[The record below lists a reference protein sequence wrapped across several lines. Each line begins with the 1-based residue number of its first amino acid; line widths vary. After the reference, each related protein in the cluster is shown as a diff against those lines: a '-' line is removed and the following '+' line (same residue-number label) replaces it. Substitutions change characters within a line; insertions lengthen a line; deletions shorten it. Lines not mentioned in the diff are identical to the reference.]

1 MACQHECITQYSCVP
16 PDEPLDGAV
25 FAPFVELRI
34 NGGLITVGNDSLPD
48 DPNKAVIKSFQ
59 YGFGVAGAGVGAD
72 FEIVSEGQQAI
83 IAIIR
88 ALNKTFSMAPD
99 DAAATTIEFG
109 WIIKKC
115 NGETRKLSS
124 MDTGPIHLMPKTMQ
138 TSYDNGTV
146 KVKLQCIDLIARTQE
161 TRVEGNPGADDNK
174 VPLKEAIDI
183 IFERNS
189 PTISIIWDGLGKT
202 WFFEIGG
209 EKGPKAKWPTD
220 QQNALAASRK
230 WLATQKTN
238 NKKGILM
245 AYDPLQSKLV
255 ISEGKNTSCDDAPDC
270 CANHKGTYVVNGGNC
285 SDVLGFSPTV
295 DWTLIQHSSGGTTGS
310 AESAA
315 NDEKA
320 NPPCPGK
327 EDGGPATMGTVPAN
341 FRDGIALGQ
350 TALRL
355 AESAAAA
362 EEESNKPYV
371 IKAPIE
377 AELVILG
384 NPEFVNPIEF
394 QGSTLSIVMLN
405 PMYLEG
411 CTWIAN
417 PRCNHVLS
425 NKNWLIKGVAHQI
438 DAGKFTTTFKVLL
451 AVPNSDLVQGDP
463 LGGAGC
469 GTETFDNDAGNF
481 QRYTG

>member
-1 MACQHECITQYSCVP
+1 MACQHECITQYSCQP

-25 FAPFVELRI
+25 FAPFVELSI
-34 NGGLITVGNDSLPD
+34 KTGMITVGNDSLPD

-59 YGFGVAGAGVGAD
+59 YGFGIAGAGVGAE

-83 IAIIR
+83 IAIVR
-88 ALNKTFSMAPD
+88 ALNKTFSEAPQ
-99 DAAATTIEFG
+99 DAEATTVEFG

-115 NGETRKLSS
+115 SGEINKMKSET
-124 MDTGPIHLMPKTMQ
+124 IHLLPKTMQ

-146 KVKLQCIDLIARTQE
+146 KVKLQCQDIIGARTQE
-161 TRVEGNPGADDNK
+161 TRVEGNPGSDDNK
-174 VPLKEAIDI
+174 IPLKEAIDI

-189 PTISIIWDGLGKT
+189 PTISVNWEGLGSE
-202 WFFEIGG
+202 WVFEIGG
-209 EKGPKAKWPTD
+209 AEGPKAKWPTD
-220 QQNALAASRK
+220 QQNALSAARK

-238 NKKGILM
+238 NKKGLLM
-245 AYDPLQSKLV
+245 AYDPLNSQLV
-255 ISEGKNTSCDDAPDC
+255 ISEGKNSTCDENPDC
-270 CANHKGTYVVNGGNC
+270 CTRSIGTYVVNGGNC

-310 AESAA
+310 DNSAA

-320 NPPCPGK
+320 NPDCPGK
-327 EDGGPATMGTVPAN
+327 EDGGPATMGTVPSN
-341 FRDGIALGQ
+341 FRDFTVGRS
-350 TALRL
+350 ALRL
-355 AESAAAA
+355 AESSAAA

-371 IKAPIE
+371 IKGAIE

-384 NPEFVNPIEF
+384 NPEFVNPIEY
-394 QGSTLSIVMLN
+394 QGSTVSIVMLN
-405 PMYLEG
+405 PMYLED

-438 DAGKFTTTFKVLL
+438 EAGKFTTTLKVLL
-451 AVPNSDLVQGDP
+451 AVPNSDLQQGDP
-463 LGGAGC
+463 LGGQGC
-469 GTETFDNDAGNF
+469 GTEAFDNDRGQF
-481 QRYTG
+481 ERYV